1 MRKGTKNIAY
11 MQIKSPIWAILFSG
25 RARGAVVLG
34 FRGGESEQARR
45 DTIERNGKI
54 FTRRINTE
62 R

>member
-1 MRKGTKNIAY
+1 
-11 MQIKSPIWAILFSG
+11 MQIKSPIWAILFRG
-25 RARGAVVLG
+25 RAKGAVVLG
-34 FRGGESEQARR
+34 FRGEESGLARR